1 MVMNDETL
9 CRRLL
14 PLLLTFLLGFAG
26 GCGLTISSE
35 KTYRITET
43 ELSRLESDLD
53 RALEEKGKQKEQSE
67 RLRKQLRTLESQ
79 SEERKKALETVRK
92 SFEEYAEEERK
103 KQKSL
108 RRERNA
114 ALGLVGLLAVALA
127 ARA

>member
-1 MVMNDETL
+1 MKRCAAAFCL
-9 CRRLL
+9 F
-14 PLLLTFLLGFAG
+14 FLLFFWA
-26 GCGLTISSE
+26 LPVDAASPFSSE

-67 RLRKQLRTLESQ
+67 RLRIQLRTLENQ

-92 SFEEYAEEERK
+92 SFEEYAREEQK

-108 RRERNA
+108 RRERNG
-114 ALGLVGLLAVALA
+114 ALGLVGLMVVALA

>member
-1 MVMNDETL
+1 MMKHYAAAFCL
-9 CRRLL
+9 F
-14 PLLLTFLLGFAG
+14 FLLFFWA
-26 GCGLTISSE
+26 LPADAASPFSSE

-67 RLRKQLRTLESQ
+67 RLRKQLRTLESH

-103 KQKSL
+103 KQKRL
-108 RRERNA
+108 RRERNG
-114 ALGLVGLLAVALA
+114 ALGLVGLMVVALV

>member
-1 MVMNDETL
+1 MKKWSL
-9 CRRLL
+9 IFCLL
-14 PLLLTFLLGFAG
+14 FLLF
-26 GCGLTISSE
+26 SSALPVDAASPFTLE

-53 RALEEKGKQKEQSE
+53 RALDEKGKQKEQSE
-67 RLRKQLRTLESQ
+67 RLRKQLKTLESQ

-108 RRERNA
+108 RRERNGA
-114 ALGLVGLLAVALA
+114 AVIAAVLA
-127 ARA
+127 AVLVLR

>member
-1 MVMNDETL
+1 MMKHCAAAL
-9 CRRLL
+9 CLF
-14 PLLLTFLLGFAG
+14 FLLFFWA
-26 GCGLTISSE
+26 LPVDAASPFSSE

-67 RLRKQLRTLESQ
+67 TLRKMLRTLETQ
-79 SEERKKALETVRK
+79 SEERKEVLETVRK
-92 SFEEYAEEERK
+92 SFEEYAREERK
-103 KQKSL
+103 KQESF

-114 ALGLVGLLAVALA
+114 AIGLAGLLAVALA

>member
-1 MVMNDETL
+1 MKKWSL
-9 CRRLL
+9 IFCLL
-14 PLLLTFLLGFAG
+14 FLLFSSVLPVDAASPF
-26 GCGLTISSE
+26 SSE

-67 RLRKQLRTLESQ
+67 RLRKQLKTLESQ

-92 SFEEYAEEERK
+92 SFEGYAEEERK

-108 RRERNA
+108 RRERNGA
-114 ALGLVGLLAVALA
+114 AVIAAVLA
-127 ARA
+127 AVLVLR

>member
-1 MVMNDETL
+1 MKSSYAAFSL
-9 CRRLL
+9 F
-14 PLLLTFLLGFAG
+14 FLLSFWA
-26 GCGLTISSE
+26 LPVDAASPFSSE

-92 SFEEYAEEERK
+92 SFEEYAKEEQK
-103 KQKSL
+103 KRESL

-114 ALGLVGLLAVALA
+114 AIGLAGLLAVALA
-127 ARA
+127 CK

>member
-1 MVMNDETL
+1 MKKWSFIFCL
-9 CRRLL
+9 FSLL
-14 PLLLTFLLGFAG
+14 YFWALPVDAASPF
-26 GCGLTISSE
+26 SSE

-53 RALEEKGKQKEQSE
+53 RALDEKGKQKEQSE
-67 RLRKQLRTLESQ
+67 RLRKQFKTLESQ

-103 KQKSL
+103 KQKRL
-108 RRERNA
+108 RRERNGA
-114 ALGLVGLLAVALA
+114 IGLAGLLAVALV

>member
-1 MVMNDETL
+1 MKKWSL
-9 CRRLL
+9 IFCLL
-14 PLLLTFLLGFAG
+14 FLLFSSVLSADAASPV
-26 GCGLTISSE
+26 SSE

-53 RALEEKGKQKEQSE
+53 RALDEKGKQKEQSE
-67 RLRKQLRTLESQ
+67 RLRKQLKTLESQ

-108 RRERNA
+108 RRERNGA
-114 ALGLVGLLAVALA
+114 AVIAAVLA
-127 ARA
+127 AVLVLR

>member
-1 MVMNDETL
+1 MMKHCAAAFCL
-9 CRRLL
+9 F
-14 PLLLTFLLGFAG
+14 FLLFFWA
-26 GCGLTISSE
+26 LPVDAASPFFSE

-79 SEERKKALETVRK
+79 SEERKEALETVRK
-92 SFEEYAEEERK
+92 SFEEYAREEQK
-103 KQKSL
+103 KQKRL

-114 ALGLVGLLAVALA
+114 AIGLAGLLAVALA